1 MVRLRSDTRDRG
13 FFVRSSDRCGRVI
26 PGAASDSSDATIA
39 LSPWVLGL
47 SIDFAFPTARLSER
61 RFFTGNREWVDCE
74 LIAFITGW
82 FVLFFVR

>member
-1 MVRLRSDTRDRG
+1 MRRS
-13 FFVRSSDRCGRVI
+13 
-26 PGAASDSSDATIA
+26 
-39 LSPWVLGL
+39 LSAVARGL

-61 RFFTGNREWVDCE
+61 RFFIGNRGWVYCE